1 MTPPTRPPGYATG
14 DDARYRRLRALRRA
28 RALLFVGAIVA
39 AIVLGAVHNTAYA
52 LGIVIFVVAL
62 LISVILHEAGHFLT
76 AKSFGMKATQFF
88 VGFGPTLWSTTRGE
102 TEYGVKALPF
112 GAFVKI
118 IGMTTMDQ
126 VDPADE
132 PRAMRNKPRWQRAIV
147 MVAGSVM
154 HFALAF
160 VLLVFLAL
168 AIGQV
173 NTNSPTIGAVSS
185 CVAANVKALD
195 QGSCKDSRG
204 TAPARLAGIKAGDQI
219 ISVAGQ
225 PAHSWTQ
232 IGNVIR
238 AQPAGKPVTV
248 VVERNGKQLT
258 LQVTPATVPGRHGSY
273 LGIIQAEVFQRF
285 SPAGAVVY
293 AGSTF
298 GQILVGSA
306 EALGKLPS
314 EVPNLFSHNK
324 QQNGVTSVVGVAQ
337 IAGQA
342 VQYGGGWQYT
352 VFDLLEIIISVNI
365 FVGAF
370 NLLPLLPLD
379 GGHLAMLG
387 WEQVRAWLARLR
399 GRPDPG
405 VADLQPLI
413 PVSATV
419 FVLLI
424 GLGVLLMAANLFNP
438 IHIIQ

>member
-1 MTPPTRPPGYATG
+1 MRESSMT
-14 DDARYRRLRALRRA
+14 RLRALRLVRV
-28 RALLFVGAIVA
+28 LIFLA
-39 AIVLGAVHNTAYA
+39 AITIALVFGASRNPAYV

-62 LISVILHEAGHFLT
+62 IVSVILHEAGHFLT

-88 VGFGPTLWSTTRGE
+88 VGFGSTLWSTRRGE

-118 IGMTTMDQ
+118 TGMTTMDQ
-126 VDPADE
+126 VDPEDE

-147 MVAGSVM
+147 MVAGSAM

-173 NTNSPTIGAVSS
+173 NTNTTTVGAVST

-204 TAPARLAGIKAGDQI
+204 ASPAKLAGMKAGDQI
-219 ISVAGQ
+219 ISVAGK
-225 PAHSWTQ
+225 PARTWAQ
-232 IGNVIR
+232 VGDVIR
-238 AQPAGKPVTV
+238 AQPAGQPMTV
-248 VVERNGKQLT
+248 VVERNGQRLT
-258 LQVTPATVPGRHGSY
+258 LHLTPATVPGRKGSY
-273 LGIIQAEVFQRF
+273 LGIIEAEVFQRY
-285 SPAGAVVY
+285 SPLGAVSY

-298 GQILVGSA
+298 GSILVGSA

-314 EVPNLFSHNK
+314 EVPHLFSHNK
-324 QQNGVTSVVGVAQ
+324 QQGGVSSVVGVAE

-352 VFDLLEIIISVNI
+352 VFDLLQIVISVNI

-379 GGHLAMLG
+379 GGHLFMLG
-387 WEQVRAWLARLR
+387 YEAVRGWLARLR

-438 IHIIQ
+438 IHLIQ